1 MRTLR
6 TAPGSSEASARWFR
20 GRVAVLAAVLLVVLY
35 VGRLTVPPAFF
46 LLFARSL
53 LQTAPT
59 GARAPA

>member
-1 MRTLR
+1 
-6 TAPGSSEASARWFR
+6 
-20 GRVAVLAAVLLVVLY
+20 VLAAVLLVVLY